1 MYEVIDELIL
11 QAARAVNVL
20 VKFVV
25 IAVILLMV
33 FRWFFL
39 KINPFGWFSY
49 QIRRIT
55 DPMVFPLSQSLPM
68 PNAVSIAPLIVV
80 LITLLGAYFL
90 QAMVEELLSSL
101 RILLSGVVAGEPLRI
116 LGGLLYGAVSVLMLL
131 VIVRIVSSWVPFVK
145 ESRFIWTVYSLTE
158 PVMAPFRQIIPPIG
172 MFDLSPVILIFLMN
186 IVKSAIGSLLLQ

>member
-11 QAARAVNVL
+11 QAARGVNVL

-145 ESRFIWTVYSLTE
+145 ESRFMWTVYSLTE
-158 PVMAPFRQIIPPIG
+158 PIMAPFRQIIPPIG

>member
-1 MYEVIDELIL
+1 VYEVIDELIL

-145 ESRFIWTVYSLTE
+145 ESRFMWTVYSLTE
-158 PVMAPFRQIIPPIG
+158 PIMAPFRQIIPPIG

>member
-1 MYEVIDELIL
+1 VYEVIDELIL
-11 QAARAVNVL
+11 QAARGVNVL

-145 ESRFIWTVYSLTE
+145 ESRFMWTVYSLTE
-158 PVMAPFRQIIPPIG
+158 PIMAPFRQIIPPIG

>member
-145 ESRFIWTVYSLTE
+145 ESRFMWTVYSLTE
-158 PVMAPFRQIIPPIG
+158 PIMAPFRQIIPPIG

>member
-1 MYEVIDELIL
+1 MYVVIDELIA
-11 QAARAVNVL
+11 QAARGVNVL

-101 RILLSGVVAGEPLRI
+101 HILLSGVVAGEPLRI

-145 ESRFIWTVYSLTE
+145 ESRFTWMVYSLTE

>member
-1 MYEVIDELIL
+1 VYAVIDELIL
-11 QAARAVNVL
+11 MAARGVSVL

-55 DPMVFPLSQSLPM
+55 DPMVWPLSQSLPM

-90 QAMVEELLSSL
+90 QSMVEELLSSL

-116 LGGLLYGAVSVLMLL
+116 LGGLLYGAVSVLLL
-131 VIVRIVSSWVPFVK
+131 LIIVRIVSSWVPFIR
-145 ESRFIWTVYSLTE
+145 ENRLMWTVFSLTE
-158 PVMAPFRQIIPPIG
+158 PIMAPFRQIIPPIG
-172 MFDLSPVILIFLMN
+172 MFDLSPIVLIFLMN
-186 IVKSAIGSLLLQ
+186 FVKSAIGSLLLQ

>member
-1 MYEVIDELIL
+1 MYAVIDELIL
-11 QAARAVNVL
+11 MAARGVSVL

-55 DPMVFPLSQSLPM
+55 DPMVWPLSQSLPM

-90 QAMVEELLSSL
+90 QSMVEELLSSL

-116 LGGLLYGAVSVLMLL
+116 LGGLLYGAVSVLLL
-131 VIVRIVSSWVPFVK
+131 LIIVRIVSSWVPFIR
-145 ESRFIWTVYSLTE
+145 ENRLMWTVFSLTE
-158 PVMAPFRQIIPPIG
+158 PIMAPFRQIIPPIG
-172 MFDLSPVILIFLMN
+172 MFDLSPIVLIFLMN
-186 IVKSAIGSLLLQ
+186 FVKSAIGSLLLQ

>member
-11 QAARAVNVL
+11 QAARGVNVL

-145 ESRFIWTVYSLTE
+145 ESRFMWTVYSLTE

>member
-1 MYEVIDELIL
+1 VYAVIDELIL
-11 QAARAVNVL
+11 QAARGVNVL